1 MSVAIEPLCFWEV
14 AKLKTYH
21 NKPQLSPPLI
31 IHKETNYTSLY
42 IHPKICLHQSLQ
54 WYIFRWKYI
63 YIICGFFTVVCTVP
77 FCPSIYAYIIFTL
90 RESFESLER
99 ECGSWFF
106 EEEKCLLDF
115 ILQYLWSSV
124 WQVLCVSFNSAGQQ
138 RFGDWLLW
146 KAIFFSYE
154 DTACRN
160 CKNICFGT
168 DLHCSNVHSLISMA
182 MIVTTNTSGPLW

>member
-99 ECGSWFF
+99 ECGSCFF
-106 EEEKCLLDF
+106 WGRKMSLGFYSAISLVF
-115 ILQYLWSSV
+115 SV
-124 WQVLCVSFNSAGQQ
+124 ASAVRVFQLCWPTTVWG
-138 RFGDWLLW
+138 
-146 KAIFFSYE
+146 
-154 DTACRN
+154 
-160 CKNICFGT
+160 
-168 DLHCSNVHSLISMA
+168 LI
-182 MIVTTNTSGPLW
+182 TLKG